1 MTRSSMMKRRVFL
14 KNSMLAGS
22 AVIAANAGLLTPTA
36 VLADWNKKAFEAK
49 SIDEAITA
57 IYGSAGATD
66 SGDIKLK
73 APAIAE
79 NGAVTPVT
87 VDASGMAGVE
97 SISILASKNPIP
109 MVCEYSFASGAQ
121 GFVST
126 RIKMGQTM
134 NVIAVVKADGKL
146 MKAEQEVKVT
156 IGGCGG

>member
-1 MTRSSMMKRRVFL
+1 MKRRSFL
-14 KNSMLAGS
+14 KSTLATGA
-22 AVIAANAGLLTPTA
+22 AVVAANAGLLTPTS

-49 SIDEAITA
+49 TTDDALSSV
-57 IYGSAGATD
+57 YGSAGAAD

-87 VDASGMAGVE
+87 VDASALSGVE
-97 SISILASKNPIP
+97 SIAILASKNPMP
-109 MVCEYSFASGAQ
+109 LVCEYTFGA
-121 GFVST
+121 GAVGYVST

-134 NVIAVVKADGKL
+134 NVIAVVKAGDKL
-146 MKAEQEVKVT
+146 LKAEQEVKVT

>member
-1 MTRSSMMKRRVFL
+1 MKRRLFL
-14 KNSMLAGS
+14 KHTLATGA
-22 AVIAANAGLLTPTA
+22 AVVAVNAGLLTPST
-36 VLADWNKKAFEAK
+36 VLANWNKKAFAAK
-49 SIDEAITA
+49 TTEDSLNSVF
-57 IYGSAGATD
+57 GSTTATD

-87 VDASGMAGVE
+87 VDASGISGVE
-97 SISILASKNPIP
+97 SIVIMASKNPQP
-109 MVCEYSFASGAQ
+109 LVCQYTFGAGAV

-134 NVIAVVKADGKL
+134 DVIAYVKAGDKL
-146 MKAEQEVKVT
+146 LKAQQEVKVT

>member
-1 MTRSSMMKRRVFL
+1 MKRRSFL
-14 KNSMLAGS
+14 KGTLATGAA
-22 AVIAANAGLLTPTA
+22 AVAVNAGLLTPST
-36 VLADWNKKAFEAK
+36 VLANWNAKAFAAK
-49 SIDEAITA
+49 TTDDALSTVFGSTSTA
-57 IYGSAGATD
+57 D

-87 VDASGMAGVE
+87 VDASAISGVE
-97 SISILASKNPIP
+97 SIAIMASKNPMP
-109 MVCEYSFASGAQ
+109 LVCEYTFGAGAI

-134 NVIAVVKADGKL
+134 NVIAVVKAGGKL
-146 MKAEQEVKVT
+146 LKAEQEVKVT